1 MEFIF
6 LTIGTF
12 IAVIGFVFCTNP
24 DEKKNN
30 R

>member
-6 LTIGTF
+6 LTIITF

-24 DEKKNN
+24 GERKNN